1 MLTDRPVPV
10 PGTAPPAPLPRHAAP
25 LRHQVL
31 DALRTAIV
39 EGRLVPG
46 RRLIERELIAM
57 YGVSRTVVR
66 EALRQLESEG
76 LVETIAHRGPVV
88 RELGAGEA
96 RELYAIRAAL
106 EGLAAR
112 LFATQASAAQ
122 RRELAAALAEVARA
136 HRANDAGAMLAA
148 KSRFYALLYE
158 GAGSAVLSA
167 MLATLHARIARWRR
181 LGLTHPQ
188 RSRQRAGESLRELRA
203 IGAAIRRRDADLAE
217 ALTRAEAGRAAAE
230 VLRLLERE
238 ARPDSR

>member
-1 MLTDRPVPV
+1 MLIDRPVLA
-10 PGTAPPAPLPRHAAP
+10 PGAAFLAPLPRHAAP

-31 DALRTAIV
+31 EALRTAIV

-46 RRLIERELIAM
+46 QRLIERTLTAM
-57 YGVSRTVVR
+57 YGVSRTVIR

-88 RELGAGEA
+88 RELTAGEA

-112 LFATQASAAQ
+112 LFAGQAGAAQ
-122 RRELAAALAEVARA
+122 LRELAAAVAEVARA

-148 KSRFYALLYE
+148 KSRFYAVMYE
-158 GAGSAVLSA
+158 GAGSAVLSQ

-188 RSRQRAGESLRELRA
+188 RSRQRSSESLRDLRA
-203 IGAAIRRRDADLAE
+203 IVAAIRRRDAALAE

-230 VLRLLERE
+230 VLRLLDGD
-238 ARPDSR
+238 ARPDER